1 MSDISGT
8 FTSKGQ
14 LVVPAELRRKHRI
27 EAGTRVRFL
36 EDSFG
41 RIVLQ
46 PITEEYVDRVMGC
59 LADGADLGAQWEDE
73 HRLEGE
79 RAETRRERKRKP

>member
-1 MSDISGT
+1 MKEISGT

-14 LVVPAELRRKHRI
+14 LVVPAELRRKHGI

-36 EDSFG
+36 EDQFG

-46 PITEEYVDRVMGC
+46 PISEEYVDRVMGC
-59 LADGADLGAQWEDE
+59 LVEDGADPLATWEKE
-73 HRLEGE
+73 HRAEGK
-79 RAETRRERKRKP
+79 REK

>member
-1 MSDISGT
+1 MKDVSAT

-14 LVVPAELRRKHRI
+14 LVVPAELRRKHGI
-27 EAGTRVRFL
+27 EAGTKVRFL
-36 EDSFG
+36 EDQFG

-59 LADGADLGAQWEDE
+59 LADGSDLLSEWEKE
-73 HRLEGE
+73 HRAEGKHE
-79 RAETRRERKRKP
+79 R

>member
-1 MSDISGT
+1 MADLSAT

-27 EAGTRVRFL
+27 EAGTRVKFL
-36 EDSFG
+36 EDQFG

-46 PITEEYVDRVMGC
+46 PISEEYVDRVMGC
-59 LADGADLGAQWEDE
+59 LADGPDLKKQWERD
-73 HRLEGE
+73 HRSEDK
-79 RAETRRERKRKP
+79 RREHKRRISRS

>member
-1 MSDISGT
+1 MNDMSAT

-14 LVVPAELRRKHRI
+14 LVVPAKLRRKHGI

-36 EDSFG
+36 EDQFG

-46 PITEEYVDRVMGC
+46 PITEDYVDRVRGC
-59 LADGADLGAQWEDE
+59 LAEGSDLLAAWEKE
-73 HRLEGE
+73 HRREGE
-79 RAETRRERKRKP
+79 RDR

>member
-1 MSDISGT
+1 MADLRGT

-27 EAGTRVRFL
+27 EAGTRVKFL
-36 EDSFG
+36 EDQFG

-46 PITEEYVDRVMGC
+46 PISEEYVDRVMGC
-59 LADGADLGAQWEDE
+59 LADGPDLKKQWERD
-73 HRLEGE
+73 HRSEE
-79 RAETRRERKRKP
+79 KRRERKRRQPKS

>member
-1 MSDISGT
+1 MTEKSAT

-14 LVVPAELRRKHRI
+14 LVVPAELRRKHGI

-36 EDSFG
+36 EDQLG

-46 PITEEYVDRVMGC
+46 PITEQYVDRVMGC
-59 LADGADLGAQWEDE
+59 LDGPDLLAKWERE
-73 HRLEGE
+73 HREE
-79 RAETRRERKRKP
+79 RER